1 MRVLDYPGL
10 LAQPDARL
18 GSALHRRIVSGFGQH
33 EVLDARQLVH
43 DLAIVIHQLD
53 AVFEMASHRPI
64 LRVEQ
69 RGNGSLRAI
78 TPLVQAHEPETVQVR
93 LRIKGTTIVRVHDDA
108 AEKRNPKWEA
118 YN

>member
-53 AVFEMASHRPI
+53 AVLEVATQHRFPTQNK
-64 LRVEQ
+64 E
-69 RGNGSLRAI
+69 
-78 TPLVQAHEPETVQVR
+78 
-93 LRIKGTTIVRVHDDA
+93 GT
-108 AEKRNPKWEA
+108 KA
-118 YN
+118 YI